1 MLPPQPGARR
11 VHYGWVVVP
20 AGTLCVLAALG
31 FGRFAL
37 GMLLPSMAAT
47 LHLTYSEMGFIGT
60 ANFLGYLVSALLSA
74 RISGR
79 TGPRKFIFFALLSVG
94 LSLAAMSA
102 AGGFSAALLL
112 YMIAGIGSAG
122 ANIPVMGLVSAWF
135 GSRMRGRAAGFI
147 VIGSGFAIMITG
159 LLIPYV
165 NRRAGPEGWRSS
177 WLILGG
183 ITVLIACACYAL
195 LRNRPQD
202 MGLAPIGDGEAP
214 PPARR
219 AAEGEGRETSVY
231 RKGIIYYLG
240 IIYFLFGFTYPIY
253 TMFIVTVLV
262 KEWGFPE
269 NVAGT
274 FWMWIGFLSLFS
286 GPVFGTLSDRIGRK
300 AGLIVVFSL
309 QAVSYL
315 LVASRLPG
323 VYLYLSIGFF
333 GVVAWSIPSIMAAS
347 MGDYVGAGK
356 AAEALG
362 LVTFIFGLGQMSG
375 PAIAGMLAER
385 AGSFSVSFY
394 MAAAVAGV
402 AIVLTAFLRKPEPGE
417 GRVVPASPTGAAV

>member
-1 MLPPQPGARR
+1 MPPSPPGGGR
-11 VHYGWVVVP
+11 VHYGWVVVST
-20 AGTLCVLAALG
+20 GTLCVMAALG

-37 GMLLPSMAAT
+37 GMLLPSMAGS
-47 LHLTYSEMGFIGT
+47 LGLTYSQMGFLGT

-79 TGPRKFIFFALLSVG
+79 TGPRIFIFFALLSVG
-94 LSLAAMSA
+94 FSLAAMSA
-102 AGGFSAALLL
+102 AGGFPSVLLL
-112 YMIAGIGSAG
+112 YLVAGIGSAG
-122 ANIPVMGLVSAWF
+122 ANIPIMGLVSAWF
-135 GSRMRGRAAGFI
+135 GSRLRGRAAGFI

-159 LLIPYV
+159 FLIPYV
-165 NRRAGPEGWRSS
+165 NRRAGAEGWRIS

-183 ITVLIACACYAL
+183 ITVLVACVGYAF
-195 LRNRPQD
+195 LRNRPQER
-202 MGLAPIGDGEAP
+202 GLAPLGEGEAVP
-214 PPARR
+214 GPAPGT
-219 AAEGEGRETSVY
+219 AGKETSIY
-231 RKGIIYYLG
+231 RRGVIYYLG
-240 IIYFLFGFTYPIY
+240 VIYFLFGFTYPIY

-286 GPVFGTLSDRIGRK
+286 GPVFGTLSDRLGRK

-315 LVASRLPG
+315 LVAARLPG
-323 VYLYLSIGFF
+323 AGLYLSIGFF
-333 GVVAWSIPSIMAAS
+333 GVVAWSIPSIMAAA
-347 MGDYVGAGK
+347 MGDYVGAGR

-375 PAIAGMLAER
+375 PAIAGMLAQR
-385 AGSFSVSFY
+385 AGGFSISFY
-394 MAAAVAGV
+394 MAAAIAGL
-402 AIVLTAFLRKPEPGE
+402 AIVLTAFLRKPSPGE
-417 GRVVPASPTGAAV
+417 GRALAAPPPEA

>member
-1 MLPPQPGARR
+1 MPTPLPGGRR

-20 AGTLCVLAALG
+20 AGMLCVMAALG

-74 RISGR
+74 RVSGR

-94 LSLAAMSA
+94 FSLAAMSA
-102 AGGFSAALLL
+102 AGGFRTVLIL

-135 GSRMRGRAAGFI
+135 TSRLRGRAAGFI

-165 NRRAGPEGWRSS
+165 NRRVGPEGWRSS

-183 ITVLIACACYAL
+183 ITVLIACAGFAL
-195 LRNRPQD
+195 LRNRPQE
-202 MGLAPIGDGEAP
+202 MGLAPLGGGEAP
-214 PPARR
+214 ARPPHG
-219 AAEGEGRETSVY
+219 AEGKETSIY
-231 RKGIIYYLG
+231 RKGVIYYLG

-269 NVAGT
+269 NVAGN

-286 GPVFGTLSDRIGRK
+286 GPVFGTLSDRLGRK
-300 AGLIVVFSL
+300 AGLIAVFSL

-323 VYLYLSIGFF
+323 VFLYLSIGFF
-333 GVVAWSIPSIMAAS
+333 GMVAWSIPSIMAAS

-394 MAAAVAGV
+394 MAAAFAGA
-402 AIVLTAFLRKPEPGE
+402 AIVLTAFLKAPGE
-417 GRVVPASPTGAAV
+417 R